1 MRRRRDSPAPAAVPG
16 FGATARAVRAAETS
30 VRAAKGA
37 VQTAA
42 VAFCAAAVAGIAG
55 CSFAPHY
62 RVPEVPAPPDR
73 YKEIGDW
80 QVAQPQD
87 AAPRGEW
94 WTVYGDPA
102 LDALENKIPA
112 NLSLKAAFARL
123 QQARAQY
130 RIARADLF
138 PSITGDPYATR
149 ERFSQN
155 APKSVPG
162 YPSTVNDFLVGADFS
177 YELDLW
183 GRVRNEVASA
193 KASRQASAADYASIE
208 LSERVQL
215 AEDYFNLRSDD
226 AQAQLLDKTVG
237 DYERSL
243 KLTTDLFNGGAAA
256 LADVAQAQ
264 AQLDNARTQAA
275 DIKLQRAQVEHAIA
289 VLVGENPSSFSLPA
303 NALPIDV
310 APPRIDAG
318 LPSSLLERRP
328 DVAEAERKV
337 AAANADIGVA
347 RAAYFPKITLAAD
360 AGLESIKTSNLFEAP
375 SRYWSVGPQVSLPIF
390 EGGRL
395 VGETARVKAV
405 YAEQVADYRN
415 TVLMAYQDV
424 EDNLIALR
432 RLAEESETDAAAVL
446 ATGVALQQAQD
457 RYRAGIVTFLEVSTA
472 ETAALQAQVQAVTIQ
487 SRRMISSVLLVKALG
502 GGWQSAALAR
512 Q

>member
-1 MRRRRDSPAPAAVPG
+1 MRRRRHSARSAAVV
-16 FGATARAVRAAETS
+16 AWAML
-30 VRAAKGA
+30 GA
-37 VQTAA
+37 V
-42 VAFCAAAVAGIAG
+42 G

-62 RVPEVPAPPDR
+62 KVPDTPAPPAQ
-73 YKEIGDW
+73 YKELGDW
-80 QVAQPQD
+80 KVAQPQD

-94 WTVYGDPA
+94 WMLYSDA
-102 LDALENKIPA
+102 ELDTLEDRIPA

-138 PSITGDPYATR
+138 PSITADPYATR
-149 ERFSQN
+149 ERFSLN

-177 YELDLW
+177 YEIDLW
-183 GRVRNEVASA
+183 GRVRNEVTSA

-208 LSERVQL
+208 LSVRAQL
-215 AEDYFNLRSDD
+215 AEDWFTLRSDD
-226 AQAQLLDKTVG
+226 AQSRLLDKTVG
-237 DYERSL
+237 DYEQSL

-289 VLVGENPSSFSLPA
+289 VLVGENPSAFSLPF
-303 NALPIDV
+303 NALPIEV
-310 APPRIDAG
+310 VPPTIDPG

-337 AAANADIGVA
+337 ASANAQIGVA
-347 RAAYFPKITLAAD
+347 RAAYFPNITLAAS
-360 AGLESIKTSNLFEAP
+360 AGVESIKTSNLFEAP
-375 SRYWSVGPQVSLPIF
+375 SRYWSVGPEVSVPIF

-395 VGETARVKAV
+395 VGETERVKAV

-415 TVLMAYQDV
+415 TVLTAYQDV

-432 RLAEESETDAAAVL
+432 QLAQESETDAAAVL

-472 ETAALQAQVQAVTIQ
+472 ETAALQAQIQAVTIQ
-487 SRRMISSVLLVKALG
+487 ARRMSASVLLVKALG
-502 GGWQSAALAR
+502 GGWQSAALAK